1 MVTKLPPNIYAS
13 WMFKDAIRFHRWIKL
28 VNLAAVTVC
37 VIELNDRQYECG
49 IGEIVTTRSKLA
61 SELGC
66 RVDEAR
72 WFLNKLISIGE
83 IEQTSEAKHTRI
95 FLVNFPDYVDL
106 SVSAQKPR
114 AKTKSDAKKKTSKPN
129 KPKQPPTL
137 VTRAREVF
145 EAYYKETFE
154 DAYYWQAKD
163 AVNMQQLLQKISHS
177 RTSRDNPLAIDDDS
191 LLDAL
196 NIFLRT
202 INKDFI
208 RNNFSVPKINSYYND
223 IVSEIKNRKSIT
235 TPNVRPT
242 QTPQV
247 GTPADGVNRQKCV
260 VIDKLAKAQREWEEK
275 QRFGDK
281 AE

>member
-1 MVTKLPPNIYAS
+1 MVTKLPPSIYTS
-13 WMFKDAIRFHRWIKL
+13 WMFKEPSRFHRWIKL
-28 VNLAAVTVC
+28 VNLAAASEC
-37 VIELNDRQYECG
+37 VIEFNDKKFECG

-61 SELGC
+61 SELDC

-72 WFLNKLISIGE
+72 WFLNKLVSLGE
-83 IEQTSEAKHTRI
+83 IEQKSEARHTRI
-95 FLVNFPDYVDL
+95 LIVNFPEYADV
-106 SVSAQKPR
+106 SVPPQKPR
-114 AKTKSDAKKKTSKPN
+114 AKAKSDTKKKTSNPT

-154 DAYYWQAKD
+154 NAYYWQAKD

-177 RTSRDNPLAIDDDS
+177 RTCREKPLKVDDDS

-223 IVSEIKNRKSIT
+223 IVSEIRNRQSLT
-235 TPNVRPT
+235 TQHGRPN

-247 GTPADGVNRQKCV
+247 GTPADGVDRQKCAV
-260 VIDKLAKAQREWEEK
+260 LDRLAKFQQEWEENK
-275 QRFGDK
+275 RNS
-281 AE
+281 EETE